1 MMSTQIKNRNKL
13 VLLIAAIFIG
23 ISILFFTNSLVR
35 DLKQEEQVKV
45 KIWASATRETTKIEN
60 LENNMSFIFEVIN
73 NNRTSPVIL
82 TDENDNILYHK
93 NLNQKKIKNKKYL
106 QNQLAR
112 MKQKQDPIVYNYET
126 GKSNKIYYGESI
138 LLIQLKYLPYVILL
152 LVSLLILY
160 GYIVFSISKKSEQNK
175 VWVGMSR
182 EAAHQLGTPISSLMG
197 WLTLL
202 KSESS
207 NFDLLNEINKDIDR
221 LKVITERFSK
231 IGSKPDL
238 KKQNI
243 SKITEKSFYY
253 MKARCSSKINFTIS
267 IPKDEVYCHINSQLF
282 AWAIENIITN
292 SIDAIEK
299 NGKIYLKLFFKNNFI
314 FIDIIDDGK
323 GIKLSEF
330 NKVFNPG
337 YTTKNRG
344 WGIGLSFVKRII
356 KEYHNGDVRVL
367 ESEINRGSTF
377 RIKIPIS

>member
-1 MMSTQIKNRNKL
+1 MKTTQIRNRNKI

-35 DLKQEEQVKV
+35 DLKQEEEVKV

-73 NNRTSPVIL
+73 NNRTIPVIL

-207 NFDLLNEINKDIDR
+207 NFDLLNEINKDIER

-243 SKITEKSFYY
+243 SKITEKSFHY

-267 IPKDEVYCHINSQLF
+267 NL
-282 AWAIENIITN
+282 
-292 SIDAIEK
+292 
-299 NGKIYLKLFFKNNFI
+299 LNNKHTEI
-314 FIDIIDDGK
+314 VG
-323 GIKLSEF
+323 GPSLGR
-330 NKVFNPG
+330 VFLVRLN
-337 YTTKNRG
+337 TK
-344 WGIGLSFVKRII
+344 F
-356 KEYHNGDVRVL
+356 
-367 ESEINRGSTF
+367 
-377 RIKIPIS
+377 